1 MYTAACIVSTIP
13 IPKFHWDMVLR
24 VMNIKLAGTLYRI
37 KLSIAKY
44 YVTLIYNL
52 FFICDNV
59 KSTKVNGKSFNNNNI
74 INSNIL

>member
-1 MYTAACIVSTIP
+1 MYTAACSVSTIP
-13 IPKFHWDMVLR
+13 TPEFHWDMVLR
-24 VMNIKLAGTLYRI
+24 VMSIKLARTLYRN
-37 KLSIAKY
+37 KLSNAKY
-44 YVTLIYNL
+44 YVTLISNL

>member
-1 MYTAACIVSTIP
+1 MYTAACVVSTIP
-13 IPKFHWDMVLR
+13 TPEFHWDMVLR
-24 VMNIKLAGTLYRI
+24 VMNIKLARTLYHI

-44 YVTLIYNL
+44 YVTPIYNL